1 MATDTNRYS
10 DFDRLM
16 QRHKGL
22 IRRLCWWQASGH
34 REECEDLMQDCLAD
48 LWHYRHTLRP
58 DANEKQER
66 LWVKYH
72 CRSVFSHRNAR
83 PTIETTTLDEAR
95 TVAEENIDTR
105 SLIAE
110 LATTLSDSE
119 HRVLDLILNGFS
131 TAEIAELLG
140 VKAATI
146 SQTRYRIIEKMK
158 KQTDNAL

>member
-1 MATDTNRYS
+1 MPTDNARYD
-10 DFDRLM
+10 DFDRMVL
-16 QRHKGL
+16 RHRAF
-22 IRRLCWWQASGH
+22 IRHLCWWQASGH
-34 REECEDLMQDCLAD
+34 NEECADLVQECLLA

-140 VKAATI
+140 VTAATI

>member
-1 MATDTNRYS
+1 MATETNRYS

-16 QRHKGL
+16 QRHKAL

-34 REECEDLMQDCLAD
+34 REDCEDLMQDCLAD

-58 DANEKQER
+58 DATERQER

-83 PTIETTTLDEAR
+83 SSIETTSLDEAR
-95 TVAEENIDTR
+95 TVAEETTDNR
-105 SLIAE
+105 ALIAT
-110 LATTLSDSE
+110 LSTTLTDAE
-119 HRVLDLILNGFS
+119 HRLLDLIMDGYS
-131 TAEIAELLG
+131 TAEIAALLG
-140 VKAATI
+140 VKNATV

-158 KQTDNAL
+158 QQI

>member
-1 MATDTNRYS
+1 MTCTGIIQHIERVCTIFTCFGS
-10 DFDRLM
+10 LSI
-16 QRHKGL
+16 G
-22 IRRLCWWQASGH
+22 
-34 REECEDLMQDCLAD
+34 RE
-48 LWHYRHTLRP
+48 
-58 DANEKQER
+58 
-66 LWVKYH
+66 
-72 CRSVFSHRNAR
+72 
-83 PTIETTTLDEAR
+83 
-95 TVAEENIDTR
+95 DTR

-146 SQTRYRIIEKMK
+146 SQTRSRIIEKMK